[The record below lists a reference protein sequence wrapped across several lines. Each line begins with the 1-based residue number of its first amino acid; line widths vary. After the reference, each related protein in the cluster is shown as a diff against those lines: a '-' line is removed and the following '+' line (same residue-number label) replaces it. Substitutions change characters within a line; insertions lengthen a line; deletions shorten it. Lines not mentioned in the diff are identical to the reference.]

1 MNGQSGFR
9 ILVATDFSVAADEA
23 LARAIQMGLPL
34 GASITVLHVH
44 EPASVPALEGRTF
57 ATSDAMIAHLS
68 AALAERVRRVRAAGL
83 PAESKSL
90 CGSPPAE
97 IARHARR
104 IEADLII
111 LGARGRSNGARFGA
125 VAEEVVRHASQP
137 VLVVPA
143 PTTVAVAH
151 AAAS

>member
-34 GASITVLHVH
+34 GASICIVHVH

-57 ATSDAMIAHLS
+57 ATSDAMIAHLG
-68 AALAERVRRVRAAGL
+68 AALAERVRRVRSAGL
-83 PAESKSL
+83 TAESKSL

-97 IARHARR
+97 IVRHARR
-104 IEADLII
+104 INADLLI
-111 LGARGRSNGARFGA
+111 LGARGHSNGIRFGA
-125 VAEEVVRHASQP
+125 VADEVVHHASQA
-137 VLVVPA
+137 VLVVPS
-143 PTTVAVAH
+143 PQTMVVAH